1 MNREQYLDM
10 RKNNSINIGLMY
22 NYYVSKCQKNPIHSS
37 IFRQVFPMYFNS
49 NSDAIMQKLDTEFNI
64 TLLMNKQ
71 GETIDVW

>member
-22 NYYVSKCQKNPIHSS
+22 NYYFSKCQKNPIHNS